1 LLDDSKQGLRFHGLA
16 HNGDRP
22 GLLGSLRNV
31 AISRHYYDGN
41 VGKPRFLASLG
52 KEPQPSSTGIS
63 TSRRINPGWVSEG
76 ASNRS
81 ASLPFAAH

>member
-1 LLDDSKQGLRFHGLA
+1 VITQYFFFQLLLGLNSALKLLDESKKGLRFHGLA

-41 VGKPRFLASLG
+41 VGKPRILASLG
-52 KEPQPSSTGIS
+52 
-63 TSRRINPGWVSEG
+63 
-76 ASNRS
+76 
-81 ASLPFAAH
+81 